1 MLPSTNAPAG
11 ALQGQAPGPSGST
24 APDSC
29 NSHEKA
35 AMLRFFGVEGS
46 KSDGGEGPRLALCL
60 RARNPQK
67 ANRHVIELASVRIR
81 LKVESCA
88 SGVLLDAPPLSKV
101 IDLVTS
107 VGSESR
113 TDKCIA
119 VLVVLIWNDIAL
131 PAP

>member
-1 MLPSTNAPAG
+1 MATPKSPYLHVVFG
-11 ALQGQAPGPSGST
+11 AMT
-24 APDSC
+24 ASFC
-29 NSHEKA
+29 GRGCIYSEKA